1 MRALRAFCNAISA
14 QTCQALGVVGTRRG
28 RGHKPPWS
36 RSGWQEAADK
46 TAEQLRVWAG
56 CGEGDANSRCRFDD
70 AGSDFDEMQLQ
81 RLELGDLTTP
91 LIFQT
96 APNTF
101 VNSGC
106 CSSMAPKHSISGRS
120 RLSGMVG
127 IRS

>member
-81 RLELGDLTTP
+81 RLELGDGQRLLFGNAVADP
-91 LIFQT
+91 QQQPIG
-96 APNTF
+96 
-101 VNSGC
+101 GC
-106 CSSMAPKHSISGRS
+106 
-120 RLSGMVG
+120 V
-127 IRS
+127 